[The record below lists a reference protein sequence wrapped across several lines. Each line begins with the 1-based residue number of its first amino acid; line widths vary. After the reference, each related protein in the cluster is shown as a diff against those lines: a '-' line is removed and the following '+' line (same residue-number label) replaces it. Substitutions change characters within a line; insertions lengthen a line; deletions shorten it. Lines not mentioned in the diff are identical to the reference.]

1 MFSSLSIYL
10 FKILILTNIN
20 LTIRRLGQSSQSGL
34 TPPQKTSLITKLKM
48 FVTRL
53 KIKIKFYVHPSRVV
67 HNLFYLIY
75 RHWDYRELQR
85 HCIGKHVK
93 SVG

>member
-34 TPPQKTSLITKLKM
+34 TPPQKTSLITKLKI
-48 FVTRL
+48 FVTR
-53 KIKIKFYVHPSRVV
+53 
-67 HNLFYLIY
+67 
-75 RHWDYRELQR
+75 
-85 HCIGKHVK
+85 
-93 SVG
+93 